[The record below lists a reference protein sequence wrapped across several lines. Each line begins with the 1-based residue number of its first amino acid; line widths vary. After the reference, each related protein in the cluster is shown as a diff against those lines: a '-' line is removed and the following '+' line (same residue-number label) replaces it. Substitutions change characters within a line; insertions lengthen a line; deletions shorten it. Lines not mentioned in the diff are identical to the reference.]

1 MAREF
6 GRAANLCSA
15 ALKLTR
21 PMRYPRGVL
30 RRSLTAALLALLI
43 VGIPPRASC
52 ADRIVSLVPSVTE
65 TLFALGVGDRVVG
78 VSSYDDYP
86 PAVLKLPKVG
96 SFLTPNL
103 EAIAALRPTL
113 VIGRDISSNQ
123 RELRAMRAL
132 GYEVVTVEDD
142 SLAQIEQSI
151 RTIGARVGK
160 SHEAEAAIARIEAN
174 VKDVSTRVAAFP
186 KARTLMLVGHQPIV
200 AVGRGTFLDDLLK
213 IARADNIADAS
224 SQQWPQ
230 LSMEFIV
237 AMRPEVI
244 IDGQMGS
251 DAATPSQFWNSY
263 ATIPAVKNHR
273 VNGYPEDPTL
283 HPGPRVGATLE
294 ILAKLVHPEAWT
306 TAR

>member
-1 MAREF
+1 
-6 GRAANLCSA
+6 
-15 ALKLTR
+15 
-21 PMRYPRGVL
+21 MRYPRGVS
-30 RRSLTAALLALLI
+30 RRAFTAALLALVI
-43 VGIPPRASC
+43 IAIPQRARC
-52 ADRIVSLVPSVTE
+52 AARIVSLVPSVTE
-65 TLFALGVGDRVVG
+65 TLFALGIGDEVVG

-86 PAVLKLPKVG
+86 PEVLKLPKVG

-113 VIGRDISSNQ
+113 VIGRGISSNQ

-132 GYEVVTVEDD
+132 GYEVLTIEDD

-151 RTIGARVGK
+151 RTIGARVGR
-160 SHEAEAAIARIEAN
+160 SREADAAIARIEAN
-174 VKDVSTRVAAFP
+174 VKDVSAHVAPFP
-186 KARTLMLVGHQPIV
+186 KPRTLMLVGHQPIV

-263 ATIPAVKNHR
+263 PTIPAVKNHR
-273 VNGYPEDPTL
+273 VDGYPEDPTL